1 MNRPQ
6 TFKTYPAAPVQLLP
20 RALVASELSA
30 VEVLS
35 GVKGRAAPL
44 DLALLGTLLF
54 LADGVV
60 RVMRTPEGEDVW
72 FRSAMSAGNLHPVE
86 MYVISDALG
95 GVYHYD
101 PLGHELALV
110 RPRRRRNGDDDGGIT
125 VVLSGVP
132 LRTCWRYGA
141 RGWRHLWWDAGTVLA
156 NILAVSDAHGLDA
169 GLVTSFADAD
179 VSEVIGCESVD
190 EVPLVVVRLGP
201 PGRLWSSASEL
212 GPAEPSMP
220 VSSRP
225 LAMPQVDAFQL
236 AGNLMGPD
244 LSEWRQGAQAL
255 AREVPEQVG
264 RFSSPLPQPRLG
276 AQDRV
281 EDVVLRRG
289 SLRSFGYGP
298 APGALLTWVL
308 AVSARPAR
316 FDVCPSGSLISMV
329 VNVHDVDGF
338 EPGTYRF
345 TPGPGLE
352 RQAVAGPPRLLS
364 AELCLGQQRAGDASW
379 TGFHVASA
387 PLPADKVGGRA
398 YRLALLEAGIRAGR
412 LSLAACA
419 LGGGATG
426 MTIDD
431 RQVRVAFG
439 LNTLPLLATS
449 VGLRSSPPPPSG
461 TPGSPVEIRARNRP
475 GL

>member
-1 MNRPQ
+1 
-6 TFKTYPAAPVQLLP
+6 
-20 RALVASELSA
+20 VASELSA

-86 MYVISDALG
+86 MYVVSDALG

-101 PLGHELALV
+101 PLGHGLALV
-110 RPRRRRNGDDDGGIT
+110 RPRRRRNGDDGGGMT

-201 PGRLWSSASEL
+201 PGRLWPSALEL

-236 AGNLMGPD
+236 AK
-244 LSEWRQGAQAL
+244 A
-255 AREVPEQVG
+255 
-264 RFSSPLPQPRLG
+264 
-276 AQDRV
+276 
-281 EDVVLRRG
+281 LRRWLG
-289 SLRSFGYGP
+289 RSRNRSVP
-298 APGALLTWVL
+298 L
-308 AVSARPAR
+308 ARPAHNR
-316 FDVCPSGSLISMV
+316 GRGPKTGSRTWSCGV
-329 VNVHDVDGF
+329 VRCARSV
-338 EPGTYRF
+338 TAR
-345 TPGPGLE
+345 
-352 RQAVAGPPRLLS
+352 PR
-364 AELCLGQQRAGDASW
+364 E
-379 TGFHVASA
+379 H
-387 PLPADKVGGRA
+387 
-398 YRLALLEAGIRAGR
+398 Y
-412 LSLAACA
+412 
-419 LGGGATG
+419 
-426 MTIDD
+426 
-431 RQVRVAFG
+431 
-439 LNTLPLLATS
+439 
-449 VGLRSSPPPPSG
+449 
-461 TPGSPVEIRARNRP
+461 
-475 GL
+475 